1 MPNRNG
7 VSTARFDKFWS
18 QCHSKRA
25 AAITHPP
32 PPSNPSQIRT
42 YSRSNP
48 TFSSVLLFKLL
59 QAANSL
65 HLTRG
70 NFLPSLL
77 ESWWGRGL
85 PEDEFSELEELKA
98 GGRGMNTGSGN
109 APRMGRPREA
119 RQRGASTEAPFP
131 QPFPPLNSR
140 SSRCPRPAPELAS
153 MQSSPLRSTHPLF
166 GILFASVVSELP
178 ADPLCFPLA
187 HTTLSVLSPSL
198 APPALAVS
206 AAKRPPNPDSPLPL
220 HTAPEQLLHPCNRSG
235 KCLPHLPPNRSSPF
249 PTLQPPRTRAGG
261 AVGCTGG

>member
-1 MPNRNG
+1 MESYCRSQQEQMPNKNG

-32 PPSNPSQIRT
+32 PSSNPSQIRT

-77 ESWWGRGL
+77 ESWWGKGL
-85 PEDEFSELEELKA
+85 PEDEFSELEKLKQGEEGRIQAREMPRGWDGPGKQGSA
-98 GGRGMNTGSGN
+98 G
-109 APRMGRPREA
+109 PPQRP
-119 RQRGASTEAPFP
+119 PFP

-140 SSRCPRPAPELAS
+140 SSHCPRPVPELAS

-166 GILFASVVSELP
+166 GILSAPVVSELP
-178 ADPLCFPLA
+178 ADPLYFPLG
-187 HTTLSVLSPSL
+187 HTSPSVLSPRP

-206 AAKRPPNPDSPLPL
+206 AAKRPPNPDSP
-220 HTAPEQLLHPCNRSG
+220 
-235 KCLPHLPPNRSSPF
+235 PP
-249 PTLQPPRTRAGG
+249 PTYRT
-261 AVGCTGG
+261 

>member
-1 MPNRNG
+1 MESYCRSQQEQMPNRNG

-98 GGRGMNTGSGN
+98 GGKRDEYRLGKCPADGTAQGSEAARGLHSG
-109 APRMGRPREA
+109 
-119 RQRGASTEAPFP
+119 
-131 QPFPPLNSR
+131 PP
-140 SSRCPRPAPELAS
+140 
-153 MQSSPLRSTHPLF
+153 SPSHSHHSIP
-166 GILFASVVSELP
+166 GLP
-178 ADPLCFPLA
+178 AA
-187 HTTLSVLSPSL
+187 R
-198 APPALAVS
+198 A
-206 AAKRPPNPDSPLPL
+206 
-220 HTAPEQLLHPCNRSG
+220 
-235 KCLPHLPPNRSSPF
+235 
-249 PTLQPPRTRAGG
+249 QP
-261 AVGCTGG
+261 